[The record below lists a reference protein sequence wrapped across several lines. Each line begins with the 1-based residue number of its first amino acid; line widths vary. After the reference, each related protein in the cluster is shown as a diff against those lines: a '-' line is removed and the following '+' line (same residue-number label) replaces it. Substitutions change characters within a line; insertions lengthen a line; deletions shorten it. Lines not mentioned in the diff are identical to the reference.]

1 MSQLDVL
8 ENANLCFLFLL
19 FLLQLTYV
27 SPNEAEVVAMAMG
40 ADYNPIDVLNQTNVN
55 NDPHSLIH
63 CLEPYIL
70 KLLQRGIIYVV
81 LTLGEHGVVLCS
93 KKQCHIDSE
102 GEKMRGDAIQSNNLC
117 YLHFTALQA
126 SIVSLSGAGDCFV
139 AGTLT
144 ALSLHKRMAS
154 SVAFGIAVARQTI
167 QSELNVPSE
176 LLRQEDL
183 RGKYDSLTR

>member
-1 MSQLDVL
+1 MFRLVRNFVSQ
-8 ENANLCFLFLL
+8 FLF

-40 ADYNPIDVLNQTNVN
+40 ADYNSDDVLNQTNVN

-63 CLEPYIL
+63 RLQPYIL
-70 KLLQRGIIYVV
+70 KLLQRGVIYVV

-93 KKQCHIDSE
+93 KKQCHIDNE
-102 GEKMRGDAIQSNNLC
+102 REKMRGDAVQSNNLC
-117 YLHFTALQA
+117 YLHFPALQA

-154 SVAFGIAVARQTI
+154 SIAFGIAVARQAI
-167 QSELNVPSE
+167 QSELNVPSD
-176 LLRQEDL
+176 LLCEEDL
-183 RGKYDSLTR
+183 QGKYDSLTR